1 MTEVTITPIVFDPMD
16 MYEAYEMELEDFE
29 EVHLHLLEAIGGTAN
44 DWITVFQFSGDGTTA
59 EIIIGLSGQSEH
71 FKVTC
76 TMDIPI
82 VSCCVARGWQ
92 SWVFAFLCREFISGA
107 FVTEYSME
115 RINRGRLLLGLEPWT
130 LRSAYADLSFTRF
143 SHYRYER
150 AIESAL

>member
-1 MTEVTITPIVFDPMD
+1 MTEVTITPMVFDPMD
-16 MYEAYEMELEDFE
+16 MYDVYERELEDFE

-59 EIIIGLSGQSEH
+59 EIIIGLSGQRKNF

-76 TMDIPI
+76 PMDIPI
-82 VSCCVARGWQ
+82 CNFMVPKGWQ

-115 RINRGRLLLGLEPWT
+115 RINRGRLLLGLKPWT
-130 LRSAYADLSFTRF
+130 MRSAYADVRLTRF
-143 SHYRYER
+143 NRYD
-150 AIESAL
+150 